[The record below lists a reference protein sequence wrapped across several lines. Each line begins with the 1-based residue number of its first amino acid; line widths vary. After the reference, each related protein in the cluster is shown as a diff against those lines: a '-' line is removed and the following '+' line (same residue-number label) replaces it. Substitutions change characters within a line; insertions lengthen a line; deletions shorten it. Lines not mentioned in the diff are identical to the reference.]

1 MSRRA
6 DADRLAALLEGS
18 VEPDGGEERQLT
30 ALATLLRDTTPAPPP
45 MRAEFRTELRAQ
57 VVEAARTQSTEAPL
71 LTRLRDRVQRVRYS
85 AGLAGAT
92 GVASMALAGGGVAGA
107 AEQAQPGDLLYG
119 TKLAIEDARLWF
131 TGDDVARGERAI
143 SYALDRLVEARQA
156 ADDGDGDAAVTALEG
171 AAERTRE
178 GTAAIVESGDEA
190 PLLDL
195 ADALD
200 REESALEALL
210 PDLDGSAIVAAE
222 AVLDEIIAARDA
234 IAAALT
240 LPGLPGNGQGLPD
253 AIMPGL
259 ATPAATPPATP
270 PATPTPTATP
280 TDDPT
285 DEPADDLPSGTD
297 GSLPDLP
304 DLPVPLPGLPD
315 LGDPLPD
322 LPAPLPDL
330 EEPLEETGEVIE
342 DTLEGTGQVL
352 EEALDGTGDVV
363 EDAVDGVGDVLES
376 TLGTPG
382 EALDDTLDATGAL
395 VDDVVDG
402 VGGAVGG
409 LLGGAGSDR

>member
-18 VEPDGGEERQLT
+18 AEPDGGEERQLT

-45 MRAEFRTELRAQ
+45 MRAAFRTELRAQ
-57 VVEAARTQSTEAPL
+57 VVESARTQAAEAPL
-71 LTRLRDRVQRVRYS
+71 LTRLRDRVQRARYS

-119 TKLAIEDARLWF
+119 TKLAIEDARLF
-131 TGDDVARGERAI
+131 LTGDDAARGERAI
-143 SYALDRLVEARQA
+143 SYALDRLAEAQQA
-156 ADDGDGDAAVTALEG
+156 ADDGDVEGAATALDG

-178 GTAAIVESGDEA
+178 GTAAILGSGDDA

-210 PDLDGSAIVAAE
+210 PALDGPSIVAAE
-222 AVLDEIIAARDA
+222 AVLAEIVAARDA

-259 ATPAATPPATP
+259 ATPAATPTP
-270 PATPTPTATP
+270 TPVPTPTATP
-280 TDDPT
+280 STDPT

-304 DLPVPLPGLPD
+304 VPLPDLPD

-322 LPAPLPDL
+322 LPVPLPDL

-342 DTLEGTGQVL
+342 DTLDGTGEVL

-395 VDDVVDG
+395 VDDLVDG
-402 VGGAVGG
+402 IGGAVGG